1 MRVPFDGVTLAAV
14 VDELQAWIGAK
25 AQKWIQ
31 TSAESLAIE
40 LYHGHIHYLTLNWN
54 TEFHRM
60 HLARRAAG
68 KQEPGGLVQ
77 FARAHLD
84 GARLIRVEQDGF
96 DRLARLTFLAD
107 AEYTL
112 HVELMGR
119 HSVVV
124 LTNSHQVLAS
134 TRWLTASQSRR
145 PIQPGQ
151 PYTSPQLERLPPI
164 SSAKRGDDY
173 REFEGVSRF
182 LNTTLTENPQLKWLE
197 EISRRNWTPT
207 LLPGRGAYPLD
218 LREIVPSATLHSSI
232 SEALDAHFRALE
244 LDAALTRGRA
254 ALQTSLERVLLAREV
269 ALSGLY
275 EGKSRGEQAP
285 EGQVIGDLILAYQAS
300 IPLGA
305 ESVDVWD
312 FDGQPRTIRLDPDLS
327 PIQNANQHYEKA
339 RKAKNALGEILDQIV
354 RIEKACVD
362 LRSALHELAEITTLS
377 QLHDL
382 REEAKRRRWLHIQIP
397 GSHTQKEDRPY
408 AGHRIRELTG
418 PQGYKVLYGEN
429 SEAND
434 YLTLRVAKPNDW
446 WLHVR
451 GNVSAH
457 VVIVTANQPD
467 KVPAE
472 VLRYAAL
479 VAVRHSPMKHSSYV
493 PVDYTLK
500 KYVRR
505 PRGAKSGTVQYTH
518 ERSIHVDAG
527 ESG

>member
-14 VDELQAWIGAK
+14 CDELQEWIGSK

-31 TSAESLAIE
+31 TGTESIAVE
-40 LYHGHIHYLTLNWN
+40 LYHGHIQYLVFNWS

-60 HLARRAAG
+60 HLAQRVGA
-68 KQEPGGLVQ
+68 KQEPGAFIQ
-77 FARAHLD
+77 FARARLD

-96 DRLARLTFLAD
+96 DRIARLTFLAD
-107 AEYTL
+107 EEFTL
-112 HVELMGR
+112 HAELMGR
-119 HSVVV
+119 HSVLI
-124 LTNSHQVLAS
+124 LTNSHQVVAS
-134 TRWLTASQSRR
+134 TRWLSAAQSRR
-145 PIQPGQ
+145 PILPGQ
-151 PYTSPQLERLPPI
+151 PYTSPQLDRLPPI
-164 SSAKRGDDY
+164 SEAKPGDDF

-182 LNTTLTENPQLKWLE
+182 LNETLIAHPRLDWLQQ
-197 EISRRNWTPT
+197 IKARQWTPT
-207 LLPGRGAYPLD
+207 WVPGLGAYPLD
-218 LREIVPSATLHSSI
+218 LREINPNAQPVPSL
-232 SEALDAHFRALE
+232 SEGLDKHFRTLE
-244 LDAALTRGRA
+244 QDATLTRGRA

-285 EGQVIGDLILAYQAS
+285 EGQITGDLILAYQAS
-300 IPLGA
+300 ITPGA
-305 ESVDVWD
+305 DSVDVWD
-312 FDGQPRTIRLDPDLS
+312 FEGQPRTIRLDPELS
-327 PIQNANQHYEKA
+327 VIENANRYFEKA
-339 RKAKNALGEILDQIV
+339 RKAKNALGEILDQIT
-354 RIEKACVD
+354 RIEETCVE
-362 LRSALHELAEITTLS
+362 LRSALHELAAATTVTEL
-377 QLHDL
+377 DAL
-382 REEAKRRRWLHIQIP
+382 RDEAKRKRWLHVQVP
-397 GSHTQKEDRPY
+397 GSHTQKEDRPF
-408 AGHRIRELTG
+408 AGHRIRELTA
-418 PQGYKVLYGEN
+418 PHGYKVLYGEN

-457 VVIVTANQPD
+457 VVIATANQPD

-505 PRGAKSGTVQYTH
+505 PRGAKSGTVEYTH

-527 ESG
+527 DAT